1 MDHSQNIQDYVS
13 VSLTVF
19 SVKCVAPVSFLPRC
33 IECRR
38 SSRAKDVL
46 SVRPSVKRVDCDK
59 TEEKSVP
66 IFIPTKNHLAY
77 TLLRK
82 KMVAGGGNPIYLKFG
97 SIGPHWSEIADFEP
111 ILALSACHNT

>member
-82 KMVAGGGNPIYLKFG
+82 KMVAGGGQ
-97 SIGPHWSEIADFEP
+97 PHLPKIWVNRPPLERNRRFWTDTRS
-111 ILALSACHNT
+111 